1 MSCGWPDNFCICYS
15 LPNGGKCISVLCIL
29 TSVVTFILMMIY
41 LCADFDNI
49 AHEIADNSDEMVERL
64 KENRT
69 CKLFGIQIV

>member
-1 MSCGWPDNFCICYS
+1 
-15 LPNGGKCISVLCIL
+15 
-29 TSVVTFILMMIY
+29 MMIY